1 MPSISSLKQ
10 DIQFNDRLAG
20 LLDALKSI
28 AAQQFQALERTFRV
42 NPAFF
47 SAIETIAGTFDL
59 EHIAHPFTQPRGPTG
74 VIAVTSDTGLLG
86 GLNQQVIVAA
96 MAEYRQ
102 NPGEL
107 VIVGERGVSYAKEF
121 GARYRMFPG
130 VNDQDRHVLA
140 EQVRTYALNE
150 VLGGRLGRVVICYP
164 HAL

>member
-74 VIAVTSDTGLLG
+74 VIAVTSGAT
-86 GLNQQVIVAA
+86 VFVASSRPPSPTSMTA
-96 MAEYRQ
+96 ASTPAASKWRKAQ
-102 NPGEL
+102 
-107 VIVGERGVSYAKEF
+107 A
-121 GARYRMFPG
+121 
-130 VNDQDRHVLA
+130 
-140 EQVRTYALNE
+140 
-150 VLGGRLGRVVICYP
+150 VVTSK
-164 HAL
+164 